1 MTNVTADRS
10 RAGRR
15 GESERKGNS
24 KVEENKGDG
33 IQTEGNE
40 RGKRV
45 LRTVMDECRLPVV
58 MHFQPLL

>member
-10 RAGRR
+10 RVGRR
-15 GESERKGNS
+15 GESERKGDS

-40 RGKRV
+40 RWKRV
-45 LRTVMDECRLPVV
+45 FEDSDG
-58 MHFQPLL
+58 